1 MANKKRT
8 RIRDDVGFN
17 IVNYT
22 ILTVIL
28 LIVAYPLIYIVSA
41 SFSSTAAVMA
51 NRVWLWPVEPSLK
64 GYEAVFNNKDILT
77 GFGNSIFYTLAGTFV
92 NLVVTLAAAYPLSRR
107 DLRPRN
113 FIMLVF
119 SFTMFFAGG
128 MIPSYLLVSN
138 LGLLNTRWSVI
149 LPGALNVYNMIIA
162 RQFFASNIPTEL
174 LEASQLDGCS
184 DFQFIFRVVVPL
196 SGAIVA
202 VLGLFFAV
210 GHWNAYFSALLYIGD
225 RKKYPLQV
233 FLREILIQNTIDAS
247 MTGSVSIE
255 DEVVKQGL
263 EDLLKYSLIIVASVP
278 VLIIYPFVQKYFVKG
293 VMIGSIKG

>member
-138 LGLLNTRWSVI
+138 LGMLNTRWSVI

-184 DFQFIFRVVVPL
+184 DFQFILRVVVPL

-247 MTGSVSIE
+247 MTGSVSLE

>member
-22 ILTVIL
+22 ILTVLL

-293 VMIGSIKG
+293 VMIGSLKG

>member
-77 GFGNSIFYTLAGTFV
+77 GFGNSIFYTIAGTFV

-138 LGLLNTRWSVI
+138 LGMLNTRWSVI

-247 MTGSVSIE
+247 MTGSVSLE

>member
-138 LGLLNTRWSVI
+138 LGMLNTRWSVI

-210 GHWNAYFSALLYIGD
+210 GHWNAYYSALLYIGD

-247 MTGSVSIE
+247 MTGSVSLE

>member
-247 MTGSVSIE
+247 MTGSVSLE

-263 EDLLKYSLIIVASVP
+263 EYSLIIVASVP

>member
-28 LIVAYPLIYIVSA
+28 LIVAYPLIYIVIG

-138 LGLLNTRWSVI
+138 LGMLNTRWSVI

-247 MTGSVSIE
+247 MTGSVSLE

>member
-64 GYEAVFNNKDILT
+64 GYEAVFNNKDILI

-202 VLGLFFAV
+202 VFGLFFAV

-293 VMIGSIKG
+293 VMIGSLKG

>member
-138 LGLLNTRWSVI
+138 LGMLNTRWSVI

-225 RKKYPLQV
+225 LKKYPLQV

-247 MTGSVSIE
+247 MTGSVSLE

>member
-138 LGLLNTRWSVI
+138 LGMLNTRWSVI

-247 MTGSVSIE
+247 MTGSALRT
-255 DEVVKQGL
+255 KW
-263 EDLLKYSLIIVASVP
+263 
-278 VLIIYPFVQKYFVKG
+278 
-293 VMIGSIKG
+293 

>member
-184 DFQFIFRVVVPL
+184 DFKFIFRVVVPL

-293 VMIGSIKG
+293 VMIGSLKG

>member
-64 GYEAVFNNKDILT
+64 GYEAVFNNKDILI

-293 VMIGSIKG
+293 VMIGSLKG

>member
-1 MANKKRT
+1 VANKKRT

-293 VMIGSIKG
+293 VMIGSLKG

>member
-1 MANKKRT
+1 MENKKHT

-22 ILTVIL
+22 ILTIIL

-119 SFTMFFAGG
+119 SFTMFFGGG

-247 MTGSVSIE
+247 MTGSVSLE
-255 DEVVKQGL
+255 DEVAKQGL

>member
-1 MANKKRT
+1 MANKKNT
-8 RIRDDVGFN
+8 HIRDDVGFN

-22 ILTVIL
+22 ILTIVL
-28 LIVAYPLIYIVSA
+28 LVVAYPLIYIVSA

-77 GFGNSIFYTLAGTFV
+77 GFGNSILYTLVGTFV
-92 NLVVTLAAAYPLSRR
+92 NLVVTLAAAYPLSRK

-113 FIMLVF
+113 VFMLVF
-119 SFTMFFAGG
+119 SFTMFFSGG
-128 MIPSYLLVSN
+128 MIPSYLLISD
-138 LGLLNTRWSVI
+138 LGLLNSRWSII
-149 LPGALNVYNMIIA
+149 LPGALSVYNMIIA

-184 DFQFIFRVVVPL
+184 DFQFILRVVIPL

-210 GHWNAYFSALLYIGD
+210 GHWNAYFNALLYIGD

-278 VLIIYPFVQKYFVKG
+278 VLLIYPFVQKYFVKG

>member
-64 GYEAVFNNKDILT
+64 GYEAVFNNKDIIT

-138 LGLLNTRWSVI
+138 LGMLNTRWSVI

-247 MTGSVSIE
+247 MTGSVSLE

>member
-128 MIPSYLLVSN
+128 MIPSYLLVRN
-138 LGLLNTRWSVI
+138 LGMLNTRWSVI

-247 MTGSVSIE
+247 MTGSVSLE

>member
-1 MANKKRT
+1 MANKKHT

-107 DLRPRN
+107 DQRPRN

-138 LGLLNTRWSVI
+138 LGMLNTRWSVI

-184 DFQFIFRVVVPL
+184 DFQFILRVVVPL

-247 MTGSVSIE
+247 MTGSVSLE